1 MTLPKTILVPTDFG
15 AGSDHAI
22 AYAAD
27 LAKALGAEIVIMHAW
42 ELPSMGIADGAMGAT
57 TELVEQM
64 QESAKIGVDKAMQQ
78 VVSLNVQARG
88 FLKQGPSATA
98 IVECADEVGA
108 GMIVMGTKG
117 RTGVS
122 RALLGSTAEKVVRTA
137 HQPVLTIHD
146 PEVAEAAE

>member
-15 AGSDHAI
+15 AGSDNAI

-42 ELPSMGIADGAMGAT
+42 ELPPMGIADGAVGAT
-57 TELVEQM
+57 TELVDQV
-64 QESAKIGVDKAMQQ
+64 QQSAQLGVDKALQQ
-78 VVSLNVQARG
+78 LSSLHIASRG
-88 FLKQGPSATA
+88 FLKQGPSANA

-117 RTGVS
+117 RTGVT
-122 RALLGSTAEKVVRTA
+122 RAILGSTAEKVVRTA

>member
-22 AYAAD
+22 TYAAD
-27 LAKALGAEIVIMHAW
+27 LAKALGAEIIIMHAW
-42 ELPSMGIADGAMGAT
+42 ELPTMGLTDGAMGAT
-57 TELVEQM
+57 SELVNQV
-64 QESAKIGVDKAMQQ
+64 QHSAQIGVDKAMQLAA
-78 VVSLNVQARG
+78 SLNVPARA
-88 FLKQGPSATA
+88 FLKQGPSGPS

-108 GMIVMGTKG
+108 DMIVMGTKG
-117 RTGVS
+117 RTGVT
-122 RALLGSTAEKVVRTA
+122 RALLGSVAEKVVRTA